1 MKEIIS
7 PNLKKTPKSLIKFND
22 ERIDNYYWLK
32 ERENPLVIEYLNSE
46 NDYYRKMTLHTKDFQ
61 DKLFNEIK
69 NKIKEEDQ
77 SVPYFLNGYW
87 YVTKYKEN
95 LDYPIYSR
103 YKDSL
108 RSKEEI
114 LFDCNELAQS
124 CDYFNL
130 SNFKISP
137 DNKIVAYSI
146 DTVSRRLYT
155 IKFKNLDNGEILK
168 DEITN
173 TSGTFAWA
181 NDNSTLFYTNRDT
194 QTLRNDKIFKHK
206 IGDNTVND
214 KLVFHETDET
224 FYTNV
229 SKSKSK
235 KFIIISSSSTLTSE
249 FQFLL
254 SDKPDDQFTLFK
266 KRERGVEYN
275 ISHFED
281 HFYIITNKDDAFN
294 YKLLKTELKNTSSEN
309 WIEVIGHREN
319 VLIEGIDIFKD
330 FLVVSERFNGLNRI
344 NIKPWNGSESYY
356 LKFESETF
364 SCYTTGNL
372 DFDSK
377 KLRYAYNSLNEPHS
391 IIEFDMFSKDKIILK
406 QNQVLDTKFS
416 KDNYITK
423 RIWADSR
430 DGTKIPI
437 SVIHKKNIKKDG
449 TNPLLLYGYGSYG
462 NTIDPTFSIS
472 RLSLLDRGFIFAISH
487 VRGSEYLGRS
497 WYEDGKLLNK
507 INTFNDYIDC
517 TKHLIKENY
526 SSPTHMYAY
535 GGSAG
540 GLLVGAVM
548 NMAPELYNGMIAAV
562 PFVDVVTT
570 MLDETIPLT
579 TSEYDE
585 WGNPNEEKFYNYIL
599 SYSPYDNVSKINYPN
614 LLVTTGLH
622 DSQVQYWE
630 PAKWVAKLRANKL
643 GDNKLFL
650 NTNMDTGHG
659 GSSGRFEAIRD
670 LAKEYSFLLDLEN
683 IYK

>member
-1 MKEIIS
+1 MKDITP
-7 PNLKKTPKSLIKFND
+7 PNLKKIPKSLIKFND
-22 ERIDNYYWLK
+22 KRIDNYYWLR
-32 ERENPLVIEYLNSE
+32 ERENPCVIEYLNSE
-46 NDYYRKMTLHTKDFQ
+46 NDYYKKMTLHTKDFQ
-61 DKLFNEIK
+61 DKLFHEIK

-108 RSKEEI
+108 KSKEEI
-114 LFDCNELAQS
+114 LFDCNKLAQS
-124 CDYFNL
+124 HDYFNL

-137 DNKIVAYSI
+137 NNKIVAFSV

-168 DEITN
+168 DEIIN

-181 NDNSTLFYTNRDT
+181 SDNYTLFYTNRDT

-206 IGDNTVND
+206 IGDALVND

-229 SKSKSK
+229 SKSKSN

-254 SDKPDDQFTLFK
+254 SDKPDDQFTLFN
-266 KRERGVEYN
+266 KRERGVEYS

-294 YKLLKTELKNTSSEN
+294 YKLLRTELKNTSSEN

-437 SVIHKKNIKKDG
+437 SIIHKKNIKKDG
-449 TNPLLLYGYGSYG
+449 TNPLLLYAYGSYG

-472 RLSLLDRGFIFAISH
+472 RLSLLDRGFVFAISH
-487 VRGSEYLGRS
+487 VRGSEYMGRS
-497 WYEDGKLLNK
+497 WYKDGKLLNK

>member
-1 MKEIIS
+1 MKDITP
-7 PNLKKTPKSLIKFND
+7 PNLKKIPKSLIKFND
-22 ERIDNYYWLK
+22 KRIDNYYWLR
-32 ERENPLVIEYLNSE
+32 ERENPRVIEYLNRE
-46 NDYYRKMTLHTKDFQ
+46 NDYYKKMTLHTKDFQ
-61 DKLFNEIK
+61 DKLFHEIK

-108 RSKEEI
+108 KSKEEI
-114 LFDCNELAQS
+114 LFDCNKLAQS
-124 CDYFNL
+124 HDYFNL

-137 DNKIVAYSI
+137 NNKIVAFSV

-168 DEITN
+168 DEIIN

-181 NDNSTLFYTNRDT
+181 SDNYTLFYTNRDT

-206 IGDNTVND
+206 IGDALVND

-229 SKSKSK
+229 SKSKSN

-254 SDKPDDQFTLFK
+254 SDKPDDQFTLFN
-266 KRERGVEYN
+266 KRERGVEYS

-294 YKLLKTELKNTSSEN
+294 YKLLRTELKNTSSEN

-437 SVIHKKNIKKDG
+437 SIIHKKNIKKDG
-449 TNPLLLYGYGSYG
+449 TNPLLLYAYGSYG

-472 RLSLLDRGFIFAISH
+472 RLSLLDRGFVFAISH
-487 VRGSEYLGRS
+487 VIGSEYMGRS
-497 WYEDGKLLNK
+497 WYKDGKLLNK

-526 SSPTHMYAY
+526 SSPTHIYSY

-614 LLVTTGLH
+614 LLVRTGLH

-683 IYK
+683 IYN